1 MRKSRK
7 VGVTQA
13 EEGRKVTAEGAGK
26 MFLYQTKQDHL
37 VQGQV
42 YIPLGKSLAKMVLP
56 WEVF

>member
-1 MRKSRK
+1 
-7 VGVTQA
+7 
-13 EEGRKVTAEGAGK
+13 